1 MDDATRRVQEAAG
14 DARSNDDLVR
24 DDFEAM
30 IDAAEDG
37 DAIPIDEET
46 LDEIASTQ
54 MGPSW
59 ESRRR
64 DAND

>member
-1 MDDATRRVQEAAG
+1 MDDATRRVQETAA